1 MQFIVAPY
9 NNLKHGQWAI
19 KNSSKGFMFYIQVT
33 ETTWSSVQ
41 IHHTGLVFINQAKEA
56 GKNSYTQLNV
66 ELMLS
71 KDGLH
76 ETKQSIEEV
85 ASVIQDIEMR
95 EKVIADFKAKA
106 KKHLNMTIDTL

>member
-41 IHHTGLVFINQAKEA
+41 IHHTGLVFINQAKQA
-56 GKNSYTQLNV
+56 GKGYTQLNV

-76 ETKQSIEEV
+76 ETKESIEEV
-85 ASVIQDIEMR
+85 VSVLQDTEMR

-106 KKHLNMTIDTL
+106 KKHLNLMVDTI